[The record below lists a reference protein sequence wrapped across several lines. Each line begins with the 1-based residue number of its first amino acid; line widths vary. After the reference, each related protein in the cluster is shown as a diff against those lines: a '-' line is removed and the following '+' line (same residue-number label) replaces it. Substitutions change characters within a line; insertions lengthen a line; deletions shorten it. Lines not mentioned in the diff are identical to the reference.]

1 MRNLI
6 SARPLRI
13 PEEIMTASSTSGPDS
28 GAPLRVSELLGI
40 LPRVRELSPFLDLLV
55 TRSVPD
61 PERRWAGSGELGTV
75 GGRIIELSGVSDA
88 ASELSTAEAHRIRAV
103 LGTAAGVVESIARRD
118 WEEVVRLL
126 IDQGV
131 ADEGRGRSR
140 EAEAWYLSAHR
151 VARDQGLVR
160 APRALRLAARA
171 ARSLGKIETA
181 ARRYEE
187 SWRAAVELEL
197 EEDLIVAATGRGNI
211 DVDRGRWA
219 GARSWYHRAL
229 ERLGETGEPRRER
242 WQLLQNLAIV
252 ERKTGDLEGARRLLE
267 RARQDGDGLGDP
279 DAAVEVENGFGLL
292 LLAVGDPRGAEL
304 HFAEALRSARTA
316 TARVTIGVNL
326 GEALMEQGRSL
337 EAGERAR
344 QAEAQ
349 ALAASVTGKLPE
361 VYRLLAKVARE
372 RAEGEA
378 FVFLEQ
384 ALDLIRERGLPS
396 YEEALTHEAYGDLRL
411 AEGDVSRG
419 LPQLREA
426 AEIFDRIGMDE
437 AAARILQTVAR
448 HEGDVRESDERE

>member
-1 MRNLI
+1 M
-6 SARPLRI
+6 
-13 PEEIMTASSTSGPDS
+13 ETD
-28 GAPLRVSELLGI
+28 
-40 LPRVRELSPFLDLLV
+40 
-55 TRSVPD
+55 
-61 PERRWAGSGELGTV
+61 WA
-75 GGRIIELSGVSDA
+75 
-88 ASELSTAEAHRIRAV
+88 
-103 LGTAAGVVESIARRD
+103 
-118 WEEVVRLL
+118 
-126 IDQGV
+126 
-131 ADEGRGRSR
+131 
-140 EAEAWYLSAHR
+140 
-151 VARDQGLVR
+151 
-160 APRALRLAARA
+160 
-171 ARSLGKIETA
+171 
-181 ARRYEE
+181 
-187 SWRAAVELEL
+187 
-197 EEDLIVAATGRGNI
+197 
-211 DVDRGRWA
+211 
-219 GARSWYHRAL
+219 
-229 ERLGETGEPRRER
+229 
-242 WQLLQNLAIV
+242 
-252 ERKTGDLEGARRLLE
+252 
-267 RARQDGDGLGDP
+267 DP